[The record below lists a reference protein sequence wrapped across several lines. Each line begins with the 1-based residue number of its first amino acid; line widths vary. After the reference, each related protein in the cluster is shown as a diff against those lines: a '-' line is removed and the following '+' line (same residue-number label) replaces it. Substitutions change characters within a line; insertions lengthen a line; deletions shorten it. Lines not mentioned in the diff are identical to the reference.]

1 MAAFSPRLTGKT
13 VAIFCDFQ
21 FEDMEVMYPKL
32 RLEEEGAKV
41 VIVGGHPPGTKY
53 TGKYGYPVKSDM
65 HVDAFTTELLPTVDG
80 LILPGGFAPD
90 YMRRNAA
97 MLQAIV
103 ALCERSVPVAAVC
116 HGPWMLCSARAKPD
130 GPPIVAGRR
139 ATAFVAIK
147 DDLINAGA
155 TFVDEAVVIDGN
167 LITSRTPA
175 DLTPFMHALILGIE
189 TRG

>member
-116 HGPWMLCSARAKPD
+116 HGP
-130 GPPIVAGRR
+130 
-139 ATAFVAIK
+139 
-147 DDLINAGA
+147 
-155 TFVDEAVVIDGN
+155 
-167 LITSRTPA
+167 
-175 DLTPFMHALILGIE
+175 
-189 TRG
+189 